1 MAQSNRLQY
10 LFEKHLRNQSSPA
23 ELEELVSLLNE
34 TADEALDRPMSA
46 LWEEVRDK
54 QTANEV
60 DWAGMLQ
67 EVKRSK
73 RNNIRYLWTKVAA
86 AAVLLAVIA
95 TGITY
100 YVNKNNKINPP
111 TEVLYAQKAVPVG
124 ETRLLVL
131 KDGSKITLN
140 ADSRLR
146 YPEHFDEKTREV
158 YLEGEAMFDVTH
170 DPERPFIVHSGQLQ
184 TEVLGTVFNISAYP
198 GAEKMEVTVISGKV
212 AVEETVSKR
221 STTLVADQKVVFNTR
236 TANFNTRT
244 LESAAPAVA
253 WQKGRISFDDAALS
267 EVTAQFYRRYGVRI
281 ILENASLADC
291 RISIVLN
298 NDTVDNLLKTITAL
312 TNSNYKYE
320 GDQVILYG
328 KGCH

>member
-10 LFEKHLRNQSSPA
+10 LFEKHLRNQFSPA

-34 TADEALDRPMSA
+34 TADEVLDQPMSA

-86 AAVLLAVIA
+86 AAVLLAVLA

-100 YVNKNNKINPP
+100 YISKNNKISPP
-111 TEVLYAQKAVPVG
+111 AEVLYAQKAVPVG

-146 YPEHFDEKTREV
+146 YPENFDGKTREV

-184 TEVLGTVFNISAYP
+184 TQVLGTVFNISAYP

-221 STTLVADQKVVFNTR
+221 STTLVADQKVVFNTK

-267 EVTAQFYRRYGVRI
+267 EVTEQFYRRYGVRI